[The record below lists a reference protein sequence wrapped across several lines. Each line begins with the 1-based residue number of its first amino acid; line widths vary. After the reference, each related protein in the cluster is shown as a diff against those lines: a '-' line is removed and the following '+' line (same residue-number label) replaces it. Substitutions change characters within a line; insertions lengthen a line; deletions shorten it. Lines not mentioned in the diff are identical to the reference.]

1 MMTLT
6 RRIASLERRV
16 PQAPQRRPVPNDP
29 AEFARGFLT
38 GEFSTEDIDP
48 HHPDHTGWLTRLFA
62 FLITIRHDQEMC
74 PLGVSNEPDPSH
86 LARADWQTL
95 DDYMR
100 RG

>member
-16 PQAPQRRPVPNDP
+16 PQGPQRRPVPNDP
-29 AEFARGFLT
+29 VEFARGFLT
-38 GEFSTEDIDP
+38 GVFSIEDTDP

-62 FLITIRHDQEMC
+62 FLITVRHDQQMC
-74 PLGVSNEPDPSH
+74 QPGASSEPDPSH